1 MTITESK
8 LSDVYDYIINNR
20 KNGKRTVFDIEYLQD
35 WLEWAFEKKYLFVST
50 NKEQITGVLTVCP
63 IGKWSEVPNIEQV
76 IDSMGKSHTDTD
88 YFIMDALTSSKEAR
102 QELVNKALER
112 FKDIESNPNTQLYAS
127 VKDSIIKFNKQTIL
141 TLKN

>member
-1 MTITESK
+1 MTTTESK

-20 KNGKRTVFDIEYLQD
+20 NNGKRTVFDIEYLQD

-63 IGKWSEVPNIEQV
+63 IGKWSKVPNIEQV

-127 VKDSIIKFNKQTIL
+127 VKDSIIKFNKQIIL

>member
-1 MTITESK
+1 MHTIESK
-8 LSDVYDYIINNR
+8 LSDVYEYIINNR

-35 WLEWAFEKKYLFVST
+35 WLEWAFEKKYLFVSKD
-50 NKEQITGVLTVCP
+50 NQQITGVLVVCP
-63 IGKWSEVPNIEQV
+63 IGKWLEMPNMEQV
-76 IDSMGKSHTDTD
+76 IDSIGKSHTDTD
-88 YFIMDALTSSKEAR
+88 YFIMDALTNSKEAR

-112 FKDIESNPNTQLYAS
+112 FKDIESNQDTQLYAS